1 MYFPYGGL
9 IVIIAYAFSIEP
21 VIIEDYL
28 ITQDNIDILTQD
40 SLHIL
45 VSP

>member
-1 MYFPYGGL
+1 MWPYGGL
-9 IVIIAYAFSIEP
+9 IIIIAYAFPTEP
-21 VIIEDYL
+21 PIIEDYL

-45 VSP
+45 VQP